1 MVIPS
6 QSGGRQLLSAATA
19 FSEAKRRLG
28 GAFRQARSAAVRG
41 MQQQVLDWLDEFESG
56 AECSHRLEAVSNAV
70 QQDTAALATLVRE
83 GGLAHLVAL
92 AKESASGAVATILV
106 VASEE
111 YAHELVEA
119 NALPVIVGLVN
130 AEENQED
137 ATWAL
142 GNLSAHADIADA
154 MITCGALRTAASPC
168 GPGAAGARP
177 GIGCA
182 GCWWRLCCGMLS
194 PLSPRIAQPRARTRS
209 GACMS
214 VLTEPQ
220 THLSRCFVAS
230 TLVSLSPTALRSAA
244 LPARHPYLTPSQP
257 PTTLHY
263 LHLAPPRPGPPR
275 SLSQANLAVDVR
287 GKPAIGEL
295 GGVEALLQVPQ
306 HGAKGR
312 GWGGREGGGGKAL
325 PLCRRSIA
333 RRTGCAP
340 CDAPCN
346 APSTTTAGAAACR
359 YGRGGTDHA
368 LPGQP
373 TAGRRLP
380 KSGRRA

>member
-1 MVIPS
+1 MKRIAMFTCVTW
-6 QSGGRQLLSAATA
+6 LSPRNRGQATVCLQPG
-19 FSEAKRRLG
+19 RRLG
-28 GAFRQARSAAVRG
+28 RSRLRGRRQAHNAAVRG

-70 QQDTAALATLVRE
+70 QQDPAALATLVRE

-111 YAHELVEA
+111 YAQELVEA
-119 NALPVIVGLVN
+119 NALTVIVGLVN
-130 AEENQED
+130 TEENQED
-137 ATWAL
+137 AAWAL

-177 GIGCA
+177 GVGCA

-209 GACMS
+209 GACMN

-230 TLVSLSPTALRSAA
+230 TLVSLSPTALRSPA
-244 LPARHPYLTPSQP
+244 LSCAPSLPHPLPTPHLP
-257 PTTLHY
+257 PL
-263 LHLAPPRPGPPR
+263 PPPSSTSSRPT
-275 SLSQANLAVDVR
+275 SLSFAGQ
-287 GKPAIGEL
+287 L
-295 GGVEALLQVPQ
+295 GG
-306 HGAKGR
+306 
-312 GWGGREGGGGKAL
+312 
-325 PLCRRSIA
+325 
-333 RRTGCAP
+333 
-340 CDAPCN
+340 
-346 APSTTTAGAAACR
+346 
-359 YGRGGTDHA
+359 
-368 LPGQP
+368 
-373 TAGRRLP
+373 
-380 KSGRRA
+380 